1 MREAYIVQ
9 SVRTPGCR
17 RARGAF
23 AYTRP
28 EDLLKQA
35 LNGLMERVKGVE
47 KKDVEDILVGCAFP
61 EAEQGLN
68 IGRIIAQMAKFPD
81 DTCGATVNRFCASGL
96 EAISLQAMR
105 IMGGMCDVA
114 IGAGLESMSIV
125 PMGGNMPRP
134 HPDWAKENPDVYIS
148 MGMTAENVATRYKI
162 TREMQDKFGYGSQ
175 MKAAAAQK
183 AGKFKEIVP
192 VEAVR
197 FKEKNGIMT
206 KETFI
211 QDFDDGVRGD
221 TTVEGLG
228 KLRPAFAAM
237 GSVTTGNSS
246 QTTDGAACSLIMS
259 GEAVKKFGVKPIA
272 KFKAYTVAGCRSDEM
287 GVGPA
292 YAIPKVLKIAGVGTA
307 KDIAKDAIFEINE
320 AFASQ
325 AIYSLQQIGLYEEKY
340 YSHESDER
348 IVNVNGGAIALGHP
362 LGCTGAKL
370 CAQLMTEMQARKKK
384 YGVESMC
391 LGGGMGAAALFE
403 LCA

>member
-1 MREAYIVQ
+1 MKEAYIVT

-17 RARGAF
+17 RGRGAF
-23 AYTRP
+23 AFTRP
-28 EDLLKQA
+28 EDLLKSA
-35 LNGLMERVKGVE
+35 LNGLMERTPGVE

-68 IGRIIAQMAKFPD
+68 IGRIIAQIAEFPD
-81 DTCGATVNRFCASGL
+81 STCGATVNRFCASGL

-105 IMGGMCDVA
+105 IMAGYCEVA

-125 PMGGNMPRP
+125 PMGGNLPRP
-134 HPDWAKENPDVYIS
+134 HPEQVLKSPDVYIS

-162 TREMQDKFGYGSQ
+162 TREMQDEWGFHSQ
-175 MKAAAAQK
+175 AKAAQAQK

-192 VEAVR
+192 TEAVR
-197 FKEKNGIMT
+197 FVEKDGIT
-206 KETFI
+206 VKETFI
-211 QDFDDGVRGD
+211 QDFDDGVRP
-221 TTVEGLG
+221 TTMEGLA

-237 GSVTTGNSS
+237 GSVTAGNSS

-259 GEAVKKFGVKPIA
+259 GEAVKKFGVKPLA
-272 KFKAYTVAGCRSDEM
+272 KLLVYTTAGCRADEM

-292 YAIPKVLKIAGVGTA
+292 YAIPKALKMAGLKVE
-307 KDIAKDAIFEINE
+307 DIGLWEVNE

-325 AIYSLQQIGLYEEKY
+325 CIYSLQQLGLYDKRELWL
-340 YSHESDER
+340 SDSDKR
-348 IVNVNGGAIALGHP
+348 IINVNGGAIALGHP

-370 CAQLMTEMQARKKK
+370 CAQLTNGMRERGAK

-391 LGGGMGAAALFE
+391 IGGGMGAAAVFE
-403 LCA
+403 LCD

>member
-1 MREAYIVQ
+1 MKEAYIVT

-17 RARGAF
+17 RGRGAF
-23 AYTRP
+23 AFTRP
-28 EDLLKQA
+28 EDLLKSA
-35 LNGLMERVKGVE
+35 LNGLMERTPGVE

-68 IGRIIAQMAKFPD
+68 IGRIIAQIAEFPD
-81 DTCGATVNRFCASGL
+81 STCGATVNRFCASGL

-105 IMGGMCDVA
+105 IMAGYCEVA

-125 PMGGNMPRP
+125 PMGGNLPRP
-134 HPDWAKENPDVYIS
+134 HPEQVLKSPDVYIS

-162 TREMQDKFGYGSQ
+162 TREMQDEWGFHSQ
-175 MKAAAAQK
+175 AKAAQAQK

-192 VEAVR
+192 TQAVR
-197 FKEKNGIMT
+197 FVEKDGIT
-206 KETFI
+206 VKETFI
-211 QDFDDGVRGD
+211 QDFDDGVRP
-221 TTVEGLG
+221 TTMEGLA

-237 GSVTTGNSS
+237 GSVTAGNSS

-259 GEAVKKFGVKPIA
+259 GEAVKKFGVKPLA
-272 KFKAYTVAGCRSDEM
+272 KLLVYTTAGCRADEM

-292 YAIPKVLKIAGVGTA
+292 YAIPKALKMAGLKVE
-307 KDIAKDAIFEINE
+307 DIGLWEVNE

-325 AIYSLQQIGLYEEKY
+325 CIYSLQQLGLYDKRELWL
-340 YSHESDER
+340 SDSDKR
-348 IVNVNGGAIALGHP
+348 IINVNGGAIALGHP

-370 CAQLMTEMQARKKK
+370 CAQLTNGMRERGAK

-391 LGGGMGAAALFE
+391 IGGGMGAAAVFE
-403 LCA
+403 LCD